1 MGNVEP
7 NLEDLNFLSREI
19 YLFHWL
25 RRKILTGESI
35 PEVTGL
41 KSVQMIKKT

>member
-19 YLFHWL
+19 YLL
-25 RRKILTGESI
+25 PLTPQKLTGESI